1 LYPFR
6 RRRSQPTLLVV
17 RPDRD
22 LPERTDDDGI
32 RVLIINDH
40 AGLRAGIEALLD
52 AEPGMTLVG
61 SVAAIAEA
69 WGQVDAAR
77 PDVVVLDPD
86 SSMADGLRLCLE
98 LQYRAGGPSVVVYS
112 GYAERFL
119 AAPVRIAQAD
129 VLVSKTAPVSELLDA
144 IRLAAAGAA
153 TGPAVAA
160 DDLVAASARLLEQ
173 DLPVMQ
179 MLVGRTSLA
188 AIAAE
193 LRLDERQVR
202 DRALQ
207 IIDCFRP
214 SRGGPT

>member
-1 LYPFR
+1 
-6 RRRSQPTLLVV
+6 VV

-32 RVLIINDH
+32 RVLIVNDH
-40 AGLRAGIEALLD
+40 AGLRVGLAALLD
-52 AEPGMTLVG
+52 AEPGITPVG
-61 SVAAIAEA
+61 GVAAAAEA
-69 WGQVDAAR
+69 WRQVEAAQ

-86 SSMADGLRLCLE
+86 GGLADGLRLCLQ
-98 LQYRAGGPSVVVYS
+98 LKNRAGGPAVLVYS
-112 GYAERFL
+112 AYAERFI

-129 VLVSKTAPVSELLDA
+129 ALVSKTAPASELLDA
-144 IRLAAAGAA
+144 IRHAAAGTA

-160 DDLVAASARLLEQ
+160 DDLAAASARLLEQ

-179 MLVGRTSLA
+179 MLVRRTSLA

-193 LRLDERQVR
+193 LRVDEQHVR

-207 IIDCFRP
+207 ILDCFQP
-214 SRGGPT
+214 SQGGRT